1 MKVLYF
7 NSQKIKPD
15 NLQKA
20 MNNLCKIYPKII
32 ALPMGILK
40 LEDMPL
46 ENLIVLRDSIDK
58 IIKKELRW
66 EDTTND

>member
-7 NSQKIKPD
+7 NPQKIKPD

-20 MNNLCKIYPKII
+20 MNNLHKIYPKII

>member
-7 NSQKIKPD
+7 NPQKIKPD

-20 MNNLCKIYPKII
+20 MNNLRKIYPKII